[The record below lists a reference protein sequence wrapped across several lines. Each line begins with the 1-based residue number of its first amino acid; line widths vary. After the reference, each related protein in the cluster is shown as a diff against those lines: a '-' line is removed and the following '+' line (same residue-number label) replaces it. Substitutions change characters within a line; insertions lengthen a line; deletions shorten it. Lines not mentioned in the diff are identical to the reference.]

1 MIDRKKTWQYKRILE
16 VLNEYWINEPD
27 EKKVIVD
34 MSFEKENGETQHK
47 HIVWTKELPKRK
59 INFDYACPA
68 STLIENFSISKQNRN
83 EWISVNDRL
92 PKNGDWVLVYG
103 DGKIYMAF
111 VDQDNQWCVDA
122 DGYDG
127 HIENVDW
134 VTHWME
140 LPKGP
145 YEDED

>member
-1 MIDRKKTWQYKRILE
+1 MIDRKKTWQYKHILE
-16 VLNEYWINEPD
+16 VLNKYWINEPD

-92 PKNGDWVLVYG
+92 PSRKGKYLVHDAG
-103 DGKIYMAF
+103 VDG
-111 VDQDNQWCVDA
+111 VDIVEFDPNE
-122 DGYDG
+122 DGYDPYYEEA
-127 HIENVDW
+127 I
-134 VTHWME
+134 THWME

>member
-68 STLIENFSISKQNRN
+68 STLIENFAISKQNRN

-92 PKNGDWVLVYG
+92 PSRKGEYLVHDAGVNIVEFDPNEYG
-103 DGKIYMAF
+103 WDPYYEGAI
-111 VDQDNQWCVDA
+111 
-122 DGYDG
+122 
-127 HIENVDW
+127 
-134 VTHWME
+134 THWME